1 MGLSIQ
7 SYNCST
13 WALFGLLLGFVPH
26 VEFYCHLNGI
36 KIIVVPF
43 GFAFFAFFLLY
54 EALNEHV

>member
-7 SYNCST
+7 TCNFST
-13 WALFGLLLGFVPH
+13 WVLFGLPPGFVPH

-36 KIIVVPF
+36 KIIGVPF
-43 GFAFFAFFLLY
+43 GFAFFVFFLLY